1 MVREFQLSSSDLS
14 TRYIHHLSH
23 FNAWCYF
30 CGRNK
35 NGPRIVDHRF
45 HNLTPNRR
53 EEDEVYF
60 QRTTPRI
67 PGNPNRNRFDSI
79 GDDPGRYDSSSREPL
94 ARIAF
99 GKLPYPAGNSE
110 LNRRTWMKINV
121 ILSNTLFV
129 WTLFVA
135 WLVLWGNASTFF

>member
-1 MVREFQLSSSDLS
+1 MVRKFQLSSSDLS
-14 TRYIHHLSH
+14 ARHLNIHHSSH
-23 FNAWCYF
+23 FNALCYL
-30 CGRNK
+30 CGRNT

-53 EEDEVYF
+53 EGDEVYF

-67 PGNPNRNRFDSI
+67 PSDRNRFDSI

-110 LNRRTWMKINV
+110 LNRRT
-121 ILSNTLFV
+121 
-129 WTLFVA
+129 
-135 WLVLWGNASTFF
+135 

>member
-1 MVREFQLSSSDLS
+1 M
-14 TRYIHHLSH
+14 
-23 FNAWCYF
+23 
-30 CGRNK
+30 
-35 NGPRIVDHRF
+35 
-45 HNLTPNRR
+45 
-53 EEDEVYF
+53 YF

-110 LNRRTWMKINV
+110 LN
-121 ILSNTLFV
+121 
-129 WTLFVA
+129 
-135 WLVLWGNASTFF
+135 

>member
-1 MVREFQLSSSDLS
+1 MVRKFQLSSSDLS
-14 TRYIHHLSH
+14 TRHHNIHNPTH
-23 FNAWCYF
+23 FNALCYF

-53 EEDEVYF
+53 EEDEVHF

-67 PGNPNRNRFDSI
+67 PSNRNRFDSI
-79 GDDPGRYDSSSREPL
+79 GDDAGRYDSSSREPL

-110 LNRRTWMKINV
+110 LNRRT
-121 ILSNTLFV
+121 
-129 WTLFVA
+129 
-135 WLVLWGNASTFF
+135 

>member
-1 MVREFQLSSSDLS
+1 MATWVIFN
-14 TRYIHHLSH
+14 IHHSSH
-23 FNAWCYF
+23 VNAWCYF
-30 CGRNK
+30 RDRNK

-67 PGNPNRNRFDSI
+67 PSNRNRFDSI

-110 LNRRTWMKINV
+110 LNRRTWIKINV
-121 ILSNTLFV
+121 IMSKQCDMWRCHDKIKFKEYDSFQQSLIFIFLY
-129 WTLFVA
+129 
-135 WLVLWGNASTFF
+135 